1 MWTDAVDLRDFYAS
15 GLGRVA
21 RRMIGRRIRAVWP
34 DVRGLTVL
42 GLGYGTPFL
51 GPFRAEAA
59 RVIAVMPARQG
70 VLYWPAEGAGLTTLA
85 EETDLPLPDRSVDRL
100 LLVHALE
107 CTERTR
113 PMMREIW
120 RVLADGGRLLVV
132 VPNRRGLW
140 AQFERTPFG
149 HGRPYS
155 SGQLS
160 RGLRD
165 VMFTPYQARTALY
178 VPPVHSRIVLSSAL
192 AWEEIGQ
199 RWFTAFAGIVV
210 FEATKQIYA
219 GHAVPANERNE
230 AYAPLAPR

>member
-34 DVRGLTVL
+34 DVRGLTVV
-42 GLGYGTPFL
+42 GLGYATPFL

-59 RVIAVMPARQG
+59 RVLAVMPAPQG
-70 VLYWPAEGAGLTTLA
+70 VLHWPMEGAGLTTLA
-85 EETDLPLPDRSVDRL
+85 TETDLPLPDRSVQRL
-100 LLVHALE
+100 LVVHALE

-113 PMMREIW
+113 QMMREIW
-120 RVLADGGRLLVV
+120 RVLADGGRLLIV

-140 AQFERTPFG
+140 ARFERTPFG

-155 SGQLS
+155 TAQLS
-160 RGLRD
+160 QGLRD
-165 VMFTPYQARTALY
+165 VMFTPHEASAALF
-178 VPPVHSRIVLSSAL
+178 VPPVHSRMVLSSAA
-192 AWEEIGQ
+192 AWEQIGQ
-199 RWFTAFAGIVV
+199 RWFTTFSGVLV

-219 GHAVPANERNE
+219 GHAVGAGEHNE
-230 AYAPLAPR
+230 AYAAMMPR